1 MVKLAIDLTLRMR
14 VIVTMI
20 TTGGS
25 TATGV
30 TTMTMAMGGAIMTK
44 VVGRG
49 TMLQLQSSH
58 TLKLVSLKHN

>member
-30 TTMTMAMGGAIMTK
+30 TTMTMAMRGAIVTK

-49 TMLQLQSSH
+49 TML
-58 TLKLVSLKHN
+58 